1 MKTLEKPILQETNTV
16 SLSPL
21 FEELSDES
29 AASCSGGNNV
39 LLPFLIGYQNH
50 RWRLDHWVP
59 VWSANLNTAANL
71 AQHYRNIYRVP
82 VDYVGPELR

>member
-1 MKTLEKPILQETNTV
+1 MITLEKPIAQAQKNI
-16 SLSPL
+16 SSSPL

-39 LLPFLIGYQNH
+39 VLPYEIGYHNP
-50 RWRLDHWVP
+50 WRLDYWVP
-59 VWSANLNTAANL
+59 VWSANYNTAANIAEHL
-71 AQHYRNIYRVP
+71 RNIFRTK